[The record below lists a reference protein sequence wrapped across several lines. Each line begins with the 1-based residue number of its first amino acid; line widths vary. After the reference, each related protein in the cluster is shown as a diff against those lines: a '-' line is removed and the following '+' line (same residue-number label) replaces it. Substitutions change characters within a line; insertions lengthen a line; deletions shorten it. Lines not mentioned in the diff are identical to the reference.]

1 MSNGEHCRTLSRLSS
16 GMKQNGQGRVL
27 EVRDSKLTPQRENGT
42 LDKELDSAPHRRL
55 YSAPPPFLTSN
66 SYLFSPGF
74 NRPQQE
80 SWQLCSPTGS
90 ERCFKSYLGSL
101 GEQQSNFRII
111 VVAGS
116 LQRGLAC
123 LRKDTGKAGDK
134 GTLGVGSSSLHH
146 TQAEATPPEP
156 QCLSGAH
163 GQGSLKPLSL
173 RWWDK
178 EGCKHKEDRGVH
190 FC

>member
-1 MSNGEHCRTLSRLSS
+1 MIRWTNHRSQPCSGIACFPNTKELIASTRMSNGKHHRTSSCLSS
-16 GMKQNGQGRVL
+16 GMKQNGQSRAPEL
-27 EVRDSKLTPQRENGT
+27 SDSKLTPQQENGT
-42 LDKELDSAPHRRL
+42 LDKELDLAPHRRL
-55 YSAPPPFLTSN
+55 HSALPPFLTSN
-66 SYLFSPGF
+66 SYLSSPGF

-90 ERCFKSYLGSL
+90 VRCFKSYLGSF

-134 GTLGVGSSSLHH
+134 GTPAVGSSTMHH
-146 TQAEATPPEP
+146 TQAEGH
-156 QCLSGAH
+156 S
-163 GQGSLKPLSL
+163 S
-173 RWWDK
+173 
-178 EGCKHKEDRGVH
+178 
-190 FC
+190 